1 MHNLALTIASPLETT
16 YFSFFTYNPAAQRGW
31 GGGQCLTALNIFY
44 DGAYAFFHCVKWPQK
59 QKKPV

>member
-16 YFSFFTYNPAAQRGW
+16 YFSFFAYNPAAQR

-44 DGAYAFFHCVKWPQK
+44 DGAYAFFSLCEVATETKEARLI
-59 QKKPV
+59 